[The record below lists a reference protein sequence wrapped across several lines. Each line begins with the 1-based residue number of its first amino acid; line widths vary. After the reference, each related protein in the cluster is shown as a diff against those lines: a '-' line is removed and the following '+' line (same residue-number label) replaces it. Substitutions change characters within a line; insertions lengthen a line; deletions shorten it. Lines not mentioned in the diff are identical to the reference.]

1 MAPRG
6 HVTMQRVAV
15 RLAGEMGIPFEH
27 ALCIVR
33 AIFAAIRE
41 DVATA
46 ARFVLPGVLVV
57 ERRPE
62 GSKRPHSVRFT
73 LHSTERAHK
82 RITKR
87 REQQRGAASGSR

>member
-1 MAPRG
+1 MPPRG

-15 RLAGEMGIPFEH
+15 RLAGEMGIPYEH
-27 ALCIVR
+27 ALRIVR
-33 AIFAAIRE
+33 VVFSAIRE

-46 ARFVLPGVLVV
+46 SRFVIPGVFIVERNPEGSVRPHRARFV
-57 ERRPE
+57 
-62 GSKRPHSVRFT
+62 

-87 REQQRGAASGSR
+87 REQQRGTAASRG

>member
-1 MAPRG
+1 MADRG
-6 HVTMQRVAV
+6 HITVQRVAI
-15 RLAGEMGIPFEH
+15 RLAGEMGIPYEH
-27 ALCIVR
+27 ALSIVR

-46 ARFVLPGVLVV
+46 SRFVIPGVLVV

-73 LHSTERAHK
+73 LHSTERAHR
-82 RITKR
+82 RITER